1 MGFVISQLGWELT
14 SVEQNYNGIISIH
27 GGGGGGGREMQEV
40 EANQRGRKG
49 KKERNRGGL
58 DSGLS
63 WIKLLTVPCSL
74 TDCVS
79 TQMAHERAGQLV
91 LLTK

>member
-1 MGFVISQLGWELT
+1 M
-14 SVEQNYNGIISIH
+14 
-27 GGGGGGGREMQEV
+27 GGGMQEV

-49 KKERNRGGL
+49 KKGRNRGGL

-79 TQMAHERAGQLV
+79 TQMAHERAGQLI

>member
-27 GGGGGGGREMQEV
+27 GGGGGGVGMQEV

-49 KKERNRGGL
+49 KKGRNRGGL

-63 WIKLLTVPCSL
+63 WIKHLTVPCSL

-79 TQMAHERAGQLV
+79 TQIAHERAGQLI